1 MGPKAA
7 TLSEA
12 VRDDFGWLL
21 QGKAVKVLPDRS
33 YDLAAA
39 KSNGAFLEPYCLDL
53 GTLQSCLQCGACTAT
68 CDLAGEEG
76 LFPRRQVTFVRLGL
90 EDRLAAD
97 KEIWHCYGCTDC
109 SAKCPSGAK
118 PASIMSALRLLA
130 TDRFAWPHPVSR
142 IVNDRHLFWLVYLA
156 TAALVGVVVAT
167 TGSFSPGPGPLRY
180 SGMIPDSALIPIFTF
195 LTVLPMCAVGVGAAR
210 AWRAWYGSSLA
221 AIRPRIFW
229 RALRAAIGEILAHKK
244 FTSCKERPL
253 RPWAHRAILLSF
265 VGLAAISG
273 LIALLMA
280 AGRPYPLTMGN
291 PIKVL
296 SNIFAAMLIAGTTY
310 FLLVRLA
317 QAARG
322 TRSSFS
328 DWVFPLNVLVAGV
341 SGVATEAMRVA
352 GVRAWAY
359 PVYFVHLVVVLVL
372 ALTLPYTKLAHAVYR
387 VLAVAGAKYEK
398 LTVPMT
404 LPARGSGP
412 VASSNGAG
420 LPEPDRELPP
430 RADQA
435 PSGAPEGFL
444 GLGHDELAGYRDEE
458 ITSAY
463 YALRDFAEPRGEATY
478 YPNLKR
484 LAGSALEREKD
495 RREVRA
501 IVRRPDRSQ
510 WQAFYERAAEEPC
523 TWWLENELV
532 ARRALTSCL
541 SCGMCTSVCPAAEH
555 FEEYDPRCIVDSA
568 LSGNEDRLVELLKSD
583 IIWYC
588 AQCGSC
594 NSRCPHENDIMG
606 LVGSLRCLAQL
617 KGYHLD
623 SVRGRQQYAG
633 RHLWGANL
641 WNRAVSLYFRNG
653 DPAQH
658 PDFGPR
664 YARWQAELE
673 EQFVRVG
680 GQPDMDGTFAGRKV
694 SPETLEELRSC
705 IRAGGALFLWDRIE
719 EHAAADASRL
729 GIGIDEYYDKVR
741 SEG

>member
-1 MGPKAA
+1 MVRQRWVQKAA
-7 TLSEA
+7 TLSKA

-130 TDRFAWPHPVSR
+130 TDRFAWPRPVSR

-167 TGSFSPGPGPLRY
+167 AGSFSPGPGPLRY

-229 RALRAAIGEILAHKK
+229 RALRAAIGEILAHRK

-317 QAARG
+317 QAAPGRG
-322 TRSSFS
+322 A
-328 DWVFPLNVLVAGV
+328 VFPTG
-341 SGVATEAMRVA
+341 SS
-352 GVRAWAY
+352 
-359 PVYFVHLVVVLVL
+359 P
-372 ALTLPYTKLAHAVYR
+372 LTCWW
-387 VLAVAGAKYEK
+387 
-398 LTVPMT
+398 
-404 LPARGSGP
+404 
-412 VASSNGAG
+412 
-420 LPEPDRELPP
+420 RE
-430 RADQA
+430 
-435 PSGAPEGFL
+435 
-444 GLGHDELAGYRDEE
+444 
-458 ITSAY
+458 
-463 YALRDFAEPRGEATY
+463 
-478 YPNLKR
+478 
-484 LAGSALEREKD
+484 
-495 RREVRA
+495 
-501 IVRRPDRSQ
+501 
-510 WQAFYERAAEEPC
+510 
-523 TWWLENELV
+523 
-532 ARRALTSCL
+532 
-541 SCGMCTSVCPAAEH
+541 
-555 FEEYDPRCIVDSA
+555 
-568 LSGNEDRLVELLKSD
+568 
-583 IIWYC
+583 
-588 AQCGSC
+588 
-594 NSRCPHENDIMG
+594 
-606 LVGSLRCLAQL
+606 
-617 KGYHLD
+617 
-623 SVRGRQQYAG
+623 
-633 RHLWGANL
+633 
-641 WNRAVSLYFRNG
+641 
-653 DPAQH
+653 
-658 PDFGPR
+658 
-664 YARWQAELE
+664 
-673 EQFVRVG
+673 
-680 GQPDMDGTFAGRKV
+680 
-694 SPETLEELRSC
+694 
-705 IRAGGALFLWDRIE
+705 
-719 EHAAADASRL
+719 
-729 GIGIDEYYDKVR
+729 
-741 SEG
+741 

>member
-1 MGPKAA
+1 MGTKAA

-97 KEIWHCYGCTDC
+97 KEIWHCYGCTEC

-130 TDRFAWPHPVSR
+130 TDRYAWPRACVPHRQQTVS
-142 IVNDRHLFWLVYLA
+142 LFWLVYLA

-167 TGSFSPGPGPLRY
+167 AGSFSPGPGPLRY

-317 QAARG
+317 QAAHG

-430 RADQA
+430 QADQA
-435 PSGAPEGFL
+435 TFGRPRRLPRARPRRTGGLSRRRDHL
-444 GLGHDELAGYRDEE
+444 GLLRAARLRRAARRGHVLSEPEAARGQRPRAGEGP
-458 ITSAY
+458 A
-463 YALRDFAEPRGEATY
+463 RGESHC
-478 YPNLKR
+478 PP
-484 LAGSALEREKD
+484 AGQVTVAGLLREGG
-495 RREVRA
+495 RRTL
-501 IVRRPDRSQ
+501 
-510 WQAFYERAAEEPC
+510 Y
-523 TWWLENELV
+523 LV
-532 ARRALTSCL
+532 ARERARRQ
-541 SCGMCTSVCPAAEH
+541 AA
-555 FEEYDPRCIVDSA
+555 P
-568 LSGNEDRLVELLKSD
+568 
-583 IIWYC
+583 
-588 AQCGSC
+588 
-594 NSRCPHENDIMG
+594 
-606 LVGSLRCLAQL
+606 
-617 KGYHLD
+617 
-623 SVRGRQQYAG
+623 
-633 RHLWGANL
+633 
-641 WNRAVSLYFRNG
+641 
-653 DPAQH
+653 
-658 PDFGPR
+658 
-664 YARWQAELE
+664 
-673 EQFVRVG
+673 
-680 GQPDMDGTFAGRKV
+680 
-694 SPETLEELRSC
+694 
-705 IRAGGALFLWDRIE
+705 
-719 EHAAADASRL
+719 
-729 GIGIDEYYDKVR
+729 
-741 SEG
+741 